1 MMSKTKCMAFH
12 PQTSIFMLLY
22 IVMWSSFNFNKSL
35 TWKSQHP
42 LLPSWEAYFGN
53 DITLCCR
60 QIFCWAKVLAT
71 MSKNFMLQTKQ
82 REYIA
87 GGEHCSLYLYHYN
100 LAQSIKLTPGS
111 DPKMT
116 NNKTWPQL
124 ICKLLLSQFPFC
136 KRNAPIVEDEWT
148 YRPVRKPSVPN
159 KHVVADASKMCLSW
173 W

>member
-1 MMSKTKCMAFH
+1 MKKPA
-12 PQTSIFMLLY
+12 PPVAQLKSIFWQRYHFMLPAN
-22 IVMWSSFNFNKSL
+22 I
-35 TWKSQHP
+35 
-42 LLPSWEAYFGN
+42 LLGKGFGN
-53 DITLCCR
+53 DVKKLYVTDKTKRIHCR
-60 QIFCWAKVLAT
+60 RRT
-71 MSKNFMLQTKQ
+71 
-82 REYIA
+82 
-87 GGEHCSLYLYHYN
+87 LYLYHYN

-116 NNKTWPQL
+116 NNKTCPQL

-173 W
+173 